1 MRIRPLAALLG
12 LALLSPAI
20 TQADPATPR
29 STAETSRESPMT
41 QHATGTFKV
50 DIVPLTVTE
59 SVADD
64 LRARMSIN
72 KTFSGDLE
80 ARSVGEML
88 TAGTPTKGSAA
99 YVAIERVSGTLH
111 GRTGA
116 FSLQHT
122 GVMNRG
128 TPSLH
133 VAIVPD
139 SGSGELEGIAGTL
152 AIIIADGKHSYD
164 LAYTLSR

>member
-1 MRIRPLAALLG
+1 MRLFFRSSALSLILLAPLAVAK
-12 LALLSPAI
+12 API
-20 TQADPATPR
+20 PV
-29 STAETSRESPMT
+29 AETSKEPAMT
-41 QHATGTFKV
+41 LHATGTFKV
-50 DIVPLTVTE
+50 DLVPLTVNE

-80 ARSVGEML
+80 AQSVGEML
-88 TAGTPTKGSAA
+88 TAGTTTTGSAA
-99 YVAIERVSGTLH
+99 YVAIERVTGSLK
-111 GRTGA
+111 GRRGG

-128 TPSLH
+128 TPSLN
-133 VAIVPD
+133 VTIVPD
-139 SGSGELEGIAGTL
+139 SGSGDLAGIAGTL

-164 LAYTLSR
+164 LAYTLPD

>member
-1 MRIRPLAALLG
+1 MRMRSPSVLFG
-12 LALLSPAI
+12 LALLTS
-20 TQADPATPR
+20 TVTHADPATPP
-29 STAETSRESPMT
+29 AAAAKPKETPMT

-50 DIVPLTVTE
+50 DLVPLTVNE

-88 TAGTPTKGSAA
+88 TAGTPTRGSAA
-99 YVAIERVSGTLH
+99 YVAIERVTGTLH
-111 GRTGA
+111 GRSGA

-128 TPSLH
+128 TPSLD
-133 VAIVPD
+133 VTIVPD
-139 SGSGELEGIAGTL
+139 SGSGELEGIVGTL